1 MNGRVRVTGYLRCAP
16 DEIGTVHTALPVR
29 IRLTRAERGCLAFEV
44 ALAAEDP
51 CRWRVTETF
60 ADASAFAAHQA
71 RTRASAWWTATG
83 HMARRFEI
91 TR

>member
-1 MNGRVRVTGYLRCAP
+1 MNGRVRVTGYLRCTP
-16 DEIGTVHTALPVR
+16 DEIGKVRAALPDR
-29 IRLTRAERGCLAFEV
+29 IRLTRSERGRHAVEV
-44 ALAAEDP
+44 TLAAEDP